1 MTYEKLRGG
10 KRKETQIRKFKTGH
24 KDERT
29 LPMSCAL
36 FEAIKDME
44 LNQSD
49 DPIWPLRYKATND
62 GWGGHHLVNTPRNM
76 AFHLTI

>member
-1 MTYEKLRGG
+1 MTYEKLRVGIM
-10 KRKETQIRKFKTGH
+10 KETQIRKFKTEH

-36 FEAIKDME
+36 FEAIKDMK

-49 DPIWPLRYKATND
+49 DPISPLRYKYAND
-62 GWGGHHLVNTPRNM
+62 SWGAHWVSEYPNKYKKL
-76 AFHLTI
+76 